1 MIGHCKQRVHQRAQ
15 LDDFVTLFMT
25 DVAPLIISFKS
36 LKIEVP
42 MLHEILLLAFEF
54 VFISLVHNKKEA
66 IPWDS
71 IISLFGEIG
80 MRLGWP
86 MAHNMVGKTSSDVG
100 LYHQLLTLHQSQQ
113 KPNDI
118 TQVTSWGGGLRTFI
132 FILNVRH
139 RQAGKRTEIYL
150 FEMNFSKLRLF
161 VTSKILEI

>member
-1 MIGHCKQRVHQRAQ
+1 
-15 LDDFVTLFMT
+15 MT

-54 VFISLVHNKKEA
+54 VFISLVHNKKES

-118 TQVTSWGGGLRTFI
+118 TQVTSLQFYFYLKCQT
-132 FILNVRH
+132 
-139 RQAGKRTEIYL
+139 QASWKKTEIYL
-150 FEMNFSKLRLF
+150 FEMNFSKLRKAFFLPAKF
-161 VTSKILEI
+161 

>member
-1 MIGHCKQRVHQRAQ
+1 
-15 LDDFVTLFMT
+15 
-25 DVAPLIISFKS
+25 
-36 LKIEVP
+36 

-54 VFISLVHNKKEA
+54 VFISLVHNKKES

-86 MAHNMVGKTSSDVG
+86 MAHNMIGKTSSDVG

-118 TQVTSWGGGLRTFI
+118 TQVISWGPSHFFKCQKQAREAVLLGV
-132 FILNVRH
+132 LN
-139 RQAGKRTEIYL
+139 
-150 FEMNFSKLRLF
+150 F
-161 VTSKILEI
+161 